1 MQFSYTHQNL
11 QYAPLSLQNP
21 MQNMLQTPQNQYFQ
35 MPTYC
40 NYGTPLNA
48 FAYDQFNLFN
58 KQQLQMNVQTDLL
71 AIPQIQSTQQ
81 QYNFQQLYQNNL
93 LGFQNQYDYKPI
105 LDNQQQMLSI
115 CSDFQPIQY
124 MNTQNNLMDLSL
136 HKENTQLQTSTSFS
150 QPEVMDN
157 YTQNLQVNEYQ
168 EQSNILSKQIKTLLQ
183 EDIMSQQ
190 KQAIQASQKQKTV
203 KKQVERK
210 NQKQRNT
217 SKVVKNNNI
226 INQQNQI
233 NVGQQLAQLNQ
244 SNLNI
249 NHTQT
254 LLKIEQGE
262 LQLKTEF
269 ESTLFKQSEELIQDL
284 KMTIKFEN
292 QDENLNDS
300 KSFSTTNNQETKQN
314 CQSSL
319 IKLNDQKLINQK
331 LALEKARQQEE
342 QFKLQLI
349 EDLDPSQ
356 REILRLAIQ
365 TNRQNIN
372 RNFIKQYKQ
381 YVNTK
386 VKYILNYEKSDQ
398 QKYQFR
404 SCKNQPVQLIADPTP
419 QEKISFQK
427 KFNKFI
433 ASKIYS
439 NNDIKQIIE
448 NKIYG
453 FLFQEFL
460 NNEVTDWIEQNISD
474 RKSDYLCIVKFYLL
488 CCQQN
493 QYLCFMND
501 NYSLNRKN
509 IQYFTNF

>member
-1 MQFSYTHQNL
+1 MQFNYSHQQL
-11 QYAPLSLQNP
+11 QYAPLSFQSP
-21 MQNMLQTPQNQYFQ
+21 MQNMLQIPQNQYFQ
-35 MPTYC
+35 IPTYC
-40 NYGTPLNA
+40 NYGTSLNA
-48 FAYDQFNLFN
+48 FTNEQLNQYN
-58 KQQLQMNVQTDLL
+58 KQQLEMNVQTDLL
-71 AIPQIQSTQQ
+71 AIPQIQNPQQ
-81 QYNFQQLYQNNL
+81 QFKFQQLYQNNI

-105 LDNQQQMLSI
+105 LDNQQQLIQI

-124 MNTQNNLMDLSL
+124 MNTQNNLMDLKL
-136 HKENTQLQTSTSFS
+136 LRENTQLQTSTQFS
-150 QPEVMDN
+150 QPEVIDN
-157 YTQNLQVNEYQ
+157 YTHNLQVKDYQ
-168 EQSNILSKQIKTLLQ
+168 EQTNTLSKQIRTLLQ
-183 EDIMSQQ
+183 EDLVP
-190 KQAIQASQKQKTV
+190 KQLQTSQKQKTI
-203 KKQVERK
+203 KKQVEHK
-210 NQKQRNT
+210 NQRQRNT
-217 SKVVKNNNI
+217 SKIEKNNNI

-233 NVGQQLAQLNQ
+233 NAIQQLAQLNQ
-244 SNLNI
+244 DNLNAS
-249 NHTQT
+249 HKETM
-254 LLKIEQGE
+254 LKMEQSE

-269 ESTLFKQSEELIQDL
+269 ESTLSKQSELLIQDL
-284 KMTIKFEN
+284 KITIKFEN
-292 QDENLNDS
+292 QEENLNDS
-300 KSFSTTNNQETKQN
+300 KSSSTHNSQQTKYNSQN
-314 CQSSL
+314 SL
-319 IKLNDQKLINQK
+319 IKSNDQKLINQK
-331 LALEKARQQEE
+331 LTFKKARQQEE

-349 EDLDPSQ
+349 EDLNPSQ

-372 RNFIKQYKQ
+372 RNFIKQYKL
-381 YVNTK
+381 YVNSK

-404 SCKNQPVQLIADPTP
+404 SCKNQPVKLIEDPTP
-419 QEKISFQK
+419 QEKISFQR

-460 NNEVTDWIEQNISD
+460 NNEITDWIEQNVSD
-474 RKSDYLCIVKFYLL
+474 RKSDYLCIFQFYLM

-509 IQYFTNF
+509 IQYFANF